1 MEKGRHSSI
10 LQPAVHHQTKSGRRV
25 HGENIW
31 EEKLFSKH
39 LEQETNPI
47 SSVPTI
53 YADKILFLKSLQ
65 LPPLALNLLPLA
77 SSSKLEL
84 IMWLL
89 TKQQWC
95 NYCISIRLMIFKM
108 ERLVMCLEFF
118 KNQRNYLNWICL
130 LLLVLQVVRVNIAA
144 SRITCK
150 NIKQVL
156 TCLTDKIQ
164 PENENMGWMYVRKTQ
179 ESSLALYP
187 NALKMLL
194 NVSFGI
200 PV

>member
-31 EEKLFSKH
+31 EVKLFSKH

-53 YADKILFLKSLQ
+53 YADKILFLKSLP

-130 LLLVLQVVRVNIAA
+130 LLLILQVIRVNIAA

-156 TCLTDKIQ
+156 TC
-164 PENENMGWMYVRKTQ
+164 
-179 ESSLALYP
+179 
-187 NALKMLL
+187 
-194 NVSFGI
+194 
-200 PV
+200 